1 MRGLIGQKVGMTRVF
16 NSSGDVVPVTVL
28 NVGPCVVTQVKT
40 LNADGYE
47 AVQLGYGFR
56 KDKHLNNPL
65 KGHFNKSINHHH

>member
-40 LNADGYE
+40 LNTCLLYTSPSPRD
-47 AVQLGYGFR
+47 
-56 KDKHLNNPL
+56 
-65 KGHFNKSINHHH
+65 